1 VGFVFFSRSQKRPR
15 GFFSASDSAAGI
27 DDAFFF
33 VGFFEDLLVVVAT
46 MRKGEQTRQRILRE
60 AAALFNQ
67 RGYAGC
73 SMQDVMAATG
83 LEKGGLY
90 RHFSSK
96 EELAGEAFRYALGQA
111 NRMRMDELDGVRG
124 SVERLRCVVRQ
135 FAEAP
140 SGTPGGCPLM
150 NTAVDAD
157 DGNPVLRRLALEGI
171 AAWKAKLERI
181 VREGKRRGEIRGEV
195 EPRRIANT
203 MIATLEG
210 ALMISR
216 LEGNQ
221 RALEDA
227 RTSLEALLD
236 GIAVA

>member
-1 VGFVFFSRSQKRPR
+1 
-15 GFFSASDSAAGI
+15 
-27 DDAFFF
+27 
-33 VGFFEDLLVVVAT
+33 
-46 MRKGEQTRQRILRE
+46 MNKGEQTRQRILAE

-96 EELAGEAFRYALGQA
+96 EELAGEAFRYALGNA
-111 NRMRMDELDGVRG
+111 NRIRMEELDGVSG
-124 SVERLRCVVRQ
+124 SVQRLRCAVRQ
-135 FAEAP
+135 FAKGA

-181 VREGKRRGEIRGEV
+181 VREGKRRGEIRRDV
-195 EPRRIANT
+195 EPRRIANM

-216 LEGNQ
+216 LEGNK

-227 RTSLEALLD
+227 RASLEVLLD
-236 GIAVA
+236 GIARA